1 MTVTGKK
8 PGRRYSWEQQQE
20 DRSEGQ
26 LKDRFAALGWPCDR
40 LGRDLGEDL
49 NVRIY
54 DEGASTGLTF
64 LVQLKSTVHSGALK
78 RKRSAALAYP
88 LEVKDLLHWEVSAT
102 LVVLVV
108 WDVEKQT
115 GWWRP
120 IPEIIKD
127 LDATT
132 KGWRKQKTVAVSV
145 PLANGT
151 DNTGITRLRYTVA
164 DHNVP
169 IASKSQ
175 KMSFSL
181 MFDDSEAGKIAF
193 RDLKHAVEMDE
204 PLLLKDEF
212 APKIKF
218 PDWYRR
224 LYGLAPVVQLD
235 SFEQGRALP
244 TKKTLSVRIEVDS
257 SEGHAEYPYIALR
270 PLVQGTRRLVLAN
283 EHQSLPLVFKFDLD
297 LHEESASFGFSG
309 KRSGRR
315 LYEARDAAVFLLAAA
330 APGAIIRVTDVRS
343 GRLISSFPAP
353 RSVVKY
359 DLAEMRQWRDTLDKL
374 LYIQQ
379 KIADIGAFQMKD
391 IRRFSPDEVSLIS
404 SLFEICR
411 SGRIETTMSISFKI
425 PPGFEDRGP
434 LVIAHRGRAVSLFGL
449 KIPLGDMRVTALD
462 KASVADAIQKARLKA
477 NASGKHALVSLKDL
491 PILQEYVAWLPDKLP
506 WAAMYEALDRLTEVA
521 GQHEGY
527 FTRADSRAAGATD
540 AVFEALLSEHKIEKV
555 ASDVFHLNHFANSD
569 HEQLIALWLQTDRR
583 GVLSH
588 DTALFLHEISDVFPR
603 RRHITVPPG
612 WDPGDRK
619 LDDKVVLHHAEIG
632 KDEIRWLGPVPYT
645 APLRTLRDCIASH
658 LSPDLIE
665 QAIANGLRR
674 GMITEA
680 DLPSL
685 DVHQGAA

>member
-1 MTVTGKK
+1 MTVTGRK
-8 PGRRYSWEQQQE
+8 PGRRYSREQQQE

-26 LKDRFAALGWPCDR
+26 LKNRFAALGWPCDR

-54 DEGASTGLTF
+54 DEGASSGLTF
-64 LVQLKSTVHSGALK
+64 LVQLKSTADSAALK

-120 IPEIIKD
+120 VPEIIKD
-127 LDATT
+127 LDTTT

-151 DNTGITRLRYTVA
+151 DEAELRRLRWVVA
-164 DHNVP
+164 DHNLL
-169 IASKSQ
+169 IAPKPQ
-175 KMSFSL
+175 VTTFSL
-181 MFDDSEAGKIAF
+181 VFDRSDAGAEAF
-193 RDLKHAVEMDE
+193 RKFKHAVEMDE
-204 PLLLKDEF
+204 HLLLENDL
-212 APKIKF
+212 APKIRF
-218 PDWYRR
+218 PEWHRR
-224 LYGLAPVVQLD
+224 LYGLAPVIQ
-235 SFEQGRALP
+235 SNKFEKVKSLPSKESVAL
-244 TKKTLSVRIEVDS
+244 RIEVNS
-257 SEGHAEYPYIALR
+257 PEGHAEYPYVELR
-270 PLVQGTRRLVLAN
+270 SVVQGSKRLVLTN

-297 LHEESASFGFSG
+297 LHEECLKFSFRR
-309 KRSGRR
+309 KRLGSTV
-315 LYEARDAAVFLLAAA
+315 YEARGVAMFLAAA
-330 APGAIIRVTDVRS
+330 AAPDATIRVTDPG
-343 GRLISSFPAP
+343 GRQILPSFPAP
-353 RSVVKY
+353 QSIAKH
-359 DLAEMRQWRDTLDKL
+359 DLEGMRRWRDVLDKL
-374 LYIQQ
+374 WYIQQ
-379 KIADIGAFQMKD
+379 KVVDLGAFQMKKNHQ
-391 IRRFSPDEVSLIS
+391 FSSIEVSRIDT
-404 SLFEICR
+404 LFDICR
-411 SGRIETTMSISFKI
+411 AGRIETTMSISFEI
-425 PPGFEDRGP
+425 PPGFEERAP
-434 LVIAHRGRAVSLFGL
+434 LTMVHRGRSVSLLGL
-449 KIPLGDMRVTALD
+449 KIPLGDMRVTVLDQAL
-462 KASVADAIQKARLKA
+462 VADAVDKARSAA
-477 NASGKHALVSLKDL
+477 NASNKAAVVSLEDL
-491 PILQEYVAWLPDKLP
+491 RIIQEYVAWLPGKLP
-506 WAAMYEALDRLTEVA
+506 WTAMYEALDRLTEVA

-540 AVFEALLSEHKIEKV
+540 AVFDALVSEHKIEQT
-555 ASDVFHLNHFANSD
+555 AFDVYHLNHFPYSD
-569 HEQLIALWLQTDRR
+569 HEQLISLWLQTDRR

-612 WDPGDRK
+612 LDPGDRK
-619 LDDKVVLHHAEIG
+619 LDGKVVLHHAEVS